1 MMTRTREKPQTKTDF
16 SHIAEQINKLI
27 ADNTVYYQKV
37 RHYHWN
43 VIGDNFFELH
53 EAFEEEYEATAEVID
68 TLAERVRALGEIPLH
83 TLEAMLNNT
92 NLDEDESV
100 PNQTDMIRRAADD
113 LTRMVDEMYKVHHTT
128 DEANDLGSSNMLED
142 LIEKTE
148 KRIWMLRAFINEPA
162 KK

>member
-1 MMTRTREKPQTKTDF
+1 MMTRTREKSQTKADYAQ
-16 SHIAEQINKLI
+16 IAEQLNRLI

-43 VIGDNFFELH
+43 IMGDNFFELH
-53 EAFEEEYEATAEVID
+53 AAFEDEYEATAEDID
-68 TLAERVRALGEIPLH
+68 ILAERVRALGEIPLH
-83 TLEAMLNNT
+83 TLDAMLSNT

-100 PNQTDMIRRAADD
+100 PAQTEMVRRAADD
-113 LTRMVDEMYKVHHTT
+113 LARMVDEMYKVHHTT
-128 DEANDLGSSNMLED
+128 DEANDLGTTNMLED

-148 KRIWMLRAFINEPA
+148 KRIWMLRSFINEPA